1 MDLTLYLRNLKAK
14 LKYIGNQKKE
24 TIKIR
29 AEINK
34 IKNDKQ
40 RKLTKQKVCFY
51 KVLIQLVNLW
61 IGGMLFVFIWDM
73 NKHTKEN
80 WICQCS

>member
-34 IKNDKQ
+34 IKNDK
-40 RKLTKQKVCFY
+40 
-51 KVLIQLVNLW
+51 
-61 IGGMLFVFIWDM
+61 
-73 NKHTKEN
+73 
-80 WICQCS
+80 